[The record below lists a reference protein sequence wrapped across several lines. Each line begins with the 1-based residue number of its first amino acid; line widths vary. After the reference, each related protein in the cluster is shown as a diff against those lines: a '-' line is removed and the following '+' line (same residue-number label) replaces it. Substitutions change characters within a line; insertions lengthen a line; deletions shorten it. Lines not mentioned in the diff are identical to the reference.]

1 MKKIFIGVL
10 LLSFVSIGYA
20 KPMTKK
26 DITWLESQKAVRDIG
41 CNEYNDRSYSKPKK
55 GEVVI
60 AESVFKVNRLF
71 DESTLICELN
81 EDNDAFIIEVVE
93 QSAID
98 GKKVYVYHNNSNGS
112 VDVSDDYYNNWA
124 YKCQKDTMTDEV
136 VCGMNQRGL
145 TIEKDANGYRMQ
157 VGYEHF
163 PETLAYIRIDKE
175 KPVESESNGIYSRET
190 TRLII
195 GDLSDEKEVN
205 IRYTKW
211 PIQKPVDRKINMEGF
226 NSAKKA
232 IDILQANY
240 R

>member
-1 MKKIFIGVL
+1 M
-10 LLSFVSIGYA
+10 A
-20 KPMTKK
+20 KK
-26 DITWLESQKAVRDIG
+26 DIAWLDGQKSIRDIG

-60 AESVFKVNRLF
+60 AESVFKVNKLF
-71 DESTLICELN
+71 DESTLVCELN

-93 QSAID
+93 KSVVD

-136 VCGMNQRGL
+136 VCGMHQRGL
-145 TIEKDANGYRMQ
+145 TIEKDANGYIIQ

-163 PETLAYIRIDKE
+163 PETLAYIRIDKN
-175 KPVESESNGIYSRET
+175 KPIESESNGIYSRDT
-190 TRLII
+190 TKLII
-195 GDLSDEKEVN
+195 DNLSDDKEVN

-226 NSAKKA
+226 NSAKKVMG
-232 IDILQANY
+232 ILQTNY
-240 R
+240 K